1 MEKPKILLVDDEDR
15 FLTTTQKLI
24 VRKGYD
30 IQIASGGT
38 EALEKMLYADID
50 VVILDV
56 KMPGRDGI
64 DILKEIKNRFP
75 LTEVILLTGHAT
87 VESAIIGMRS
97 GAYDYLMKPVAPD
110 ELLQKVEAAF
120 ARRKT
125 IQEVKSKAASY
136 GKTAAVPGNG

>member
-1 MEKPKILLVDDEDR
+1 MEKPKILLVDDEER

-24 VRKGYD
+24 ARKGYD
-30 IQIASGGT
+30 IQTASGGT

-97 GAYDYLMKPVAPD
+97 GAYDYLMKPVSPD
-110 ELLQKVEAAF
+110 ELIQKAEAAF
-120 ARRKT
+120 ARRRS
-125 IQEVKSKAASY
+125 IQEVKAKAANY
-136 GKTAAVPGNG
+136 GKTSAVPDNG

>member
-1 MEKPKILLVDDEDR
+1 MLLVDDEDR

-24 VRKGYD
+24 QRKGYD
-30 IQIASGGT
+30 IQTASGGT
-38 EALEKMLYADID
+38 EALEKMLYTDID

-110 ELLQKVEAAF
+110 ELIQKVEAAF
-120 ARRKT
+120 VRRKS
-125 IQEVKSKAASY
+125 IKEIKAGAENSV
-136 GKTAAVPGNG
+136 KTAPAPDNK

>member
-1 MEKPKILLVDDEDR
+1 MEKPKILLVDDEER

-24 VRKGYD
+24 ARKGYD
-30 IQIASGGT
+30 IQTASGGT

-110 ELLQKVEAAF
+110 ELIQKAEAAF
-120 ARRKT
+120 ARRKS
-125 IQEVKSKAASY
+125 IQEVKARAA
-136 GKTAAVPGNG
+136 KQ